1 MYEGDEGGNKAKVR
15 MCWETKKQK
24 TELTGFQ
31 VRAGSESQSSK
42 AQSHE
47 LAGRARLCAY
57 RASMVSERV
66 CAVVSV

>member
-31 VRAGSESQSSK
+31 VRLAVKVK
-42 AQSHE
+42 AARH
-47 LAGRARLCAY
+47 RATSWRGVRGFVLTV
-57 RASMVSERV
+57 RPW
-66 CAVVSV
+66 